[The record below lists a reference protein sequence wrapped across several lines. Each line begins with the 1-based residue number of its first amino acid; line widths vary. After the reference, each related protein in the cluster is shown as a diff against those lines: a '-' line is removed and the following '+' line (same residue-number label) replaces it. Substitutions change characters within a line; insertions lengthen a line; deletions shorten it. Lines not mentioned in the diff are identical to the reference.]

1 MSIAMV
7 KIVELYKRDRPQG
20 DIFYFKLQLTIINLV
35 WGNRVLPGATPYSDP
50 NVIVPREIVKNRR
63 FLTGLAEVSVK

>member
-1 MSIAMV
+1 MV

-20 DIFYFKLQLTIINLV
+20 DIFYFKLTIINLV
-35 WGNRVLPGATPYSDP
+35 WGNRVLPGATPYSDL